1 MEGVTYWVTP
11 SQVRT
16 FANLDSTSGRY
27 SDAALGSNILAAQ
40 QLIEQRTGRLFT
52 AGSGT
57 RKFTTE
63 GRAQLAI
70 PDVRSVTTVTLN
82 GATLTEDETYWLV
95 GDPRFPTVYTSI
107 QFRAFG
113 RNRSRWYLSVPDW
126 WDRGLDMDSAYETSS
141 LPNDLV
147 ITSTAWGW
155 SEPPADVLHAT
166 KATAAWLTK
175 RADALLGNAVQQ
187 PDGTVYAY
195 DRYPPELDA
204 IVSTYRVG
212 EQAVQV
218 F

>member
-1 MEGVTYWVTP
+1 VSYWVTP
-11 SQVRT
+11 AQVRT
-16 FANLDSTSGRY
+16 FANLDSSTGRY

-52 AGSGT
+52 AGSAT

-70 PDVRSVTTVTLN
+70 PDLRSVQTVTLN
-82 GATLTEDETYWLV
+82 GTNLTADETYWLIQ
-95 GDPRFPTVYTSI
+95 DAAFPTIYTSI

-113 RNRSRWYLSVPDW
+113 RNRAKWYLSVPDW
-126 WDRGLDMDSAYETSS
+126 WDRGLDMETAYETTS

-147 ITSTAWGW
+147 ITSTEWGW
-155 SEPPADVLHAT
+155 ADIPYDVMHAT
-166 KATAAWLTK
+166 KAVAAWMTK

-187 PDGTVYAY
+187 PDGTVFAY

-204 IVSTYRVG
+204 ILATYRVG
-212 EQAVQV
+212 EQMVSV